1 MLPNSV
7 LLLKIKHYEE
17 TTNSLLKIRES
28 IENLQS
34 LFYNDK
40 INLSVVDI
48 NHILYK
54 CEKEELY
61 NTNGKRGVYDVPV

>member
-1 MLPNSV
+1 
-7 LLLKIKHYEE
+7 
-17 TTNSLLKIRES
+17 LKIRES

-34 LFYNDK
+34 LFYNDQ
-40 INLSVVDI
+40 ITLSVADI

-54 CEKEELY
+54 CEKEELF